1 MANLVRQRSG
11 RNARHQPISI
21 SIAIAVLAAAVLVC
35 TALVAVP
42 LWTALVRDW
51 QVQPLADECRML
63 KEGPVRQTCYESRRH
78 GSPRHPAR
86 GATAPLRS
94 PD

>member
-11 RNARHQPISI
+11 GNARRQPVAISI
-21 SIAIAVLAAAVLVC
+21 GIAVLTAAVMVC

-42 LWTALVRDW
+42 LWTALVQYW
-51 QVQPLADECRML
+51 QVQPLADECSML
-63 KEGPVRQTCYESRRH
+63 KEGPVRQGCNENRSH
-78 GSPRHPAR
+78 NSPRHPAR